1 MLFWKSRRDD
11 GGKVPAGCRLRYVFM
26 VVSAIREPPSCSRGD
41 LAIVIIIMRTVSPAE
56 GKREAEQSRESS
68 IYRFSIHPPR
78 C

>member
-1 MLFWKSRRDD
+1 MLVWKSRRDD

-26 VVSAIREPPSCSRGD
+26 VVSAIREPPSCSRGG
-41 LAIVIIIMRTVSPAE
+41 LANVIIMKTVGPAE